1 MSENPDVSSVDSAT
15 VDTVPM
21 SIATALLAARS
32 LEQVSDSA
40 YLDVQLLLAHVLDKP
55 ASYLYTWPEQ
65 LLTKQQSD
73 ELQALLAKRL
83 VGEPIAYLLG
93 YQDFW
98 SLRLQV
104 SKATLIPRPDTELL
118 VELVLD
124 LLPANASIKAADL
137 GTGTG
142 AIALAVASERP
153 KWQIKA
159 SDYVDQAAA
168 LAEQNRQT
176 LNIDNVEIL
185 TGSWFDPHVGKYHLI
200 MSNPPYIDPADHHLK
215 QGDVRFEPRSAL
227 ISERA
232 GLLDLHNIIEQ
243 APEYLEAGG
252 YLVLEHG
259 YDQGESVRE
268 LLLKRGFKQVQTKQD
283 LAANDRVSL
292 GQWC

>member
-124 LLPANASIKAADL
+124 LLPENASIKAADL

>member
-21 SIATALLAARS
+21 SIATALLATRS

>member
-1 MSENPDVSSVDSAT
+1 MSENTEVSNSVADS
-15 VDTVPM
+15 TVPM

-32 LEQVSDSA
+32 LEQISDSA
-40 YLDVQLLLAHVLDKP
+40 YLDVQLLLAHVLNKP
-55 ASYLYTWPEQ
+55 TSYLYTWPEQ

-118 VELVLD
+118 VEMVLD
-124 LLPANASIKAADL
+124 LLPENALIKAADL

-159 SDYVDQAAA
+159 SDYIDQVAA
-168 LAEQNRQT
+168 LAEQNRQS
-176 LNIDNVEIL
+176 LNINNVEIL
-185 TGSWFDPHVGKYHLI
+185 TGSWFGPHVDKYHLI
-200 MSNPPYIDPADHHLK
+200 MSNPPYIDPDDHHLK
-215 QGDVRFEPRSAL
+215 QGDIRFEPRSAL
-227 ISERA
+227 TSEQA
-232 GLLDLHNIIEQ
+232 GLLDLQNIIEQ
-243 APEYLEAGG
+243 APEYLEASG